1 MDPKEKELFPLSLL
15 QGNERHKALY
25 ANVWKKKFFFSLF
38 LNVSNELKSR
48 LDFLSLFC
56 LYPIFLF
63 TNGWNKSYG
72 KLPDAFPCM
81 PPE

>member
-1 MDPKEKELFPLSLL
+1 MKGTKLFMQMFEKLL
-15 QGNERHKALY
+15 
-25 ANVWKKKFFFSLF
+25 FFFLPF

-48 LDFLSLFC
+48 LDFPSLFC

-63 TNGWNKSYG
+63 TDGWNKSYG